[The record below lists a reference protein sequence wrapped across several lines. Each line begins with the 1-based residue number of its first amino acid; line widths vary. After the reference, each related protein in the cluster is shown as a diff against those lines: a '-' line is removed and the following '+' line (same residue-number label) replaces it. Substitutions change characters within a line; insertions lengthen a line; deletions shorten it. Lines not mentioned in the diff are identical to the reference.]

1 MTMSRVETIV
11 DRSNEHY
18 ILDVEGSIQL
28 VFYTGGKRVYEKIK
42 NCPFCTEGE
51 LRFGERVQV
60 SNNSTVKC
68 IHFRC
73 WSCGYYL
80 FL

>member
-1 MTMSRVETIV
+1 MSKHTTVI

-18 ILDVEGSIQL
+18 ILDKDKNIVS
-28 VFYTGGKRVYEKIK
+28 VFYTGGKRVFEIIE
-42 NCPFCTEGE
+42 NCPYCKTGE

-60 SNNSTVKC
+60 SNNTTVKC